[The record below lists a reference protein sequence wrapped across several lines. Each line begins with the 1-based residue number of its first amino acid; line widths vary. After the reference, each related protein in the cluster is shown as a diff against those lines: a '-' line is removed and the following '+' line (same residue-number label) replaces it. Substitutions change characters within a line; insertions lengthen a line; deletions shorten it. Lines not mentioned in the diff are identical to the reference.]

1 MSKIGEYDVQK
12 TYIPKASELSN
23 DWVLVD
29 ANDQYLG
36 RIATQVARLLLGKHK
51 PNFTPGVETG
61 DYVVVINVER
71 IRATGRK
78 LDDKVYYHH
87 SGYPSGIKAITL
99 RTQLASHPD
108 RVLRSAVWG
117 MLPHNKHGRK
127 LIKKLKMYAGPE
139 HPHAAQNP
147 KPLA

>member
-1 MSKIGEYDVQK
+1 MQK
-12 TYIPKASELSN
+12 TYIPKPDEIDQA
-23 DWVLVD
+23 WVLVD

-36 RIATQVARLLLGKHK
+36 RLATDIASVLLGKNK

-61 DYVVVINVER
+61 DFVVVVNAEN

-78 LDDKVYYHH
+78 MDDKVYYHH
-87 SGYPSGIKAITL
+87 SGFPSGIKAITL
-99 RTQLASHPD
+99 RRQLATHPE

-117 MLPHNKHGRK
+117 MLPHNKFGRK
-127 LIKKLKMYAGPE
+127 LIKKLKVYVGPE